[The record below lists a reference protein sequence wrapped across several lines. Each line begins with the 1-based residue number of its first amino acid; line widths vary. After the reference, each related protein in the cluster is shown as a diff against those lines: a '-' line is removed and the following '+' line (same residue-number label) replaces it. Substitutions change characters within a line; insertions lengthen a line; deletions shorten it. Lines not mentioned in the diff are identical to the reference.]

1 MRSVNVNSLL
11 APETVLQDRY
21 RIESLVGQGGM
32 GAVYKA
38 HDLVLP
44 GRVCAVKE
52 VLPAQWH
59 NTHADVRQS
68 ALAQFHREATTLA
81 RLDHPNLPKV
91 SDAFTLED
99 REYLI
104 MDFVPG
110 PSLGE
115 VLRQAQLDAP
125 GDGLPEAQVL
135 EWSSQLLD
143 ALDYLHGQS
152 PAILHGD
159 IKPAN
164 IILGQSGLLKLVDF
178 GLVKL
183 LLPESQQ
190 TVTVVQGRGTLAYT
204 PIEQFGGDGSY
215 TEPAADIY
223 SLGAT
228 LYHLLAGEAPPD
240 ARSRFLEAGSLQSL
254 RQPGKAISARTE
266 SAIFHALTMHPS
278 QRTSSAAAFRQELQE
293 IPVPHNVVKSNG
305 SWSAALQ
312 QNQLLMFFT
321 LLLALAA
328 LLASLGLGPPR

>member
-1 MRSVNVNSLL
+1 MNSLL
-11 APETVLQDRY
+11 APETVLQGRY

-44 GRVCAVKE
+44 GRICAVKE

-59 NTHADVRQS
+59 NAHADVRKS
-68 ALAQFHREATTLA
+68 ALDQFHREAITLA

-91 SDAFTLED
+91 SDVFTLED

-104 MDFVPG
+104 MDFVSG

-125 GDGLPEAQVL
+125 RMGLPEAQVL
-135 EWSSQLLD
+135 EWSSQLLE

-159 IKPAN
+159 IKPGN

-183 LLPESQQ
+183 MLPESQQ
-190 TVTVVQGRGTLAYT
+190 TITVVQGRGTLAYT
-204 PIEQFGGDGSY
+204 PLEQFGGDGGY
-215 TEPAADIY
+215 TEPSADIY

-228 LYHLLAGEAPPD
+228 LYHLLAGKAPPD
-240 ARSRFLEAGSLQSL
+240 ARSRFLEAGKLQTL
-254 RQPGKAISARTE
+254 RQQDKAISTRTE
-266 SAIFHALTMHPS
+266 TAIFHALTMHPS
-278 QRTSSAAAFRQELQE
+278 QRTSSAAAFRQELLEPSIQQIAE
-293 IPVPHNVVKSNG
+293 SSDD
-305 SWSAALQ
+305 SWGAALHQ
-312 QNQLLMFFT
+312 HRKLFFFRF
-321 LLLALAA
+321 AA
-328 LLASLGLGPPR
+328 GGGGIAGQSRLGAA